1 MEAGQKKL
9 ANINYE
15 RLELSRW
22 RAYRWNEFMQKAD
35 CAKVRLDA
43 PAELV
48 SHLRVYGVKDG
59 ESHLVFKTYYTP
71 ERLKVIQNIV
81 DIYNRK
87 KIDMHI
93 VEYFSLPESSQK
105 FLLEEIGKA
114 NWTAAH
120 YLFMLLKNGEYK
132 KIAGADAKVFC
143 LVQNGGEE
151 KDTIVSFCTY
161 SELDEIR
168 PSQLHPWIGAV
179 YTFPE
184 FRGYRYAGRVIEH
197 CENLARTEGREAVYI
212 STDHVGL
219 YEKYGYSFFQM
230 DKNSAGD
237 ACRVYRKL
245 LHGREEEKMSEEEV
259 QDTSSD
265 PRVRAARITLLWMF
279 VSYVLLS
286 FIVPIAER
294 RIRLKCEENPQR
306 IDIPNFLN
314 EGCYGTAFV
323 FSGKEGNEYS
333 YITFEFLEE
342 GERTKYYFC
351 RAGKWVFIR
360 KKDNAPFSKILN
372 MPNAVLFPHKINGGQ
387 YNIIAKTKR
396 RGGRHSPRQL
406 DKYTELIAELGIQL
420 SEEP

>member
-1 MEAGQKKL
+1 MADIEMEAGQKKL

-71 ERLKVIQNIV
+71 ERLKVIQKIV
-81 DIYNRK
+81 DEYNKRK
-87 KIDMHI
+87 INMHI

-161 SELDEIR
+161 AELDEIR

-184 FRGYRYAGRVIEH
+184 FRGHHYAGRVIEH
-197 CENLARTEGREAVYI
+197 CENLARTEWREAVYI

-219 YEKYGYSFFQM
+219 YEKYGYSFFQI

-245 LHGREEEKMSEEEV
+245 LHGREEEK
-259 QDTSSD
+259 
-265 PRVRAARITLLWMF
+265 
-279 VSYVLLS
+279 
-286 FIVPIAER
+286 
-294 RIRLKCEENPQR
+294 
-306 IDIPNFLN
+306 
-314 EGCYGTAFV
+314 
-323 FSGKEGNEYS
+323 
-333 YITFEFLEE
+333 
-342 GERTKYYFC
+342 
-351 RAGKWVFIR
+351 
-360 KKDNAPFSKILN
+360 
-372 MPNAVLFPHKINGGQ
+372 
-387 YNIIAKTKR
+387 
-396 RGGRHSPRQL
+396 
-406 DKYTELIAELGIQL
+406 
-420 SEEP
+420 